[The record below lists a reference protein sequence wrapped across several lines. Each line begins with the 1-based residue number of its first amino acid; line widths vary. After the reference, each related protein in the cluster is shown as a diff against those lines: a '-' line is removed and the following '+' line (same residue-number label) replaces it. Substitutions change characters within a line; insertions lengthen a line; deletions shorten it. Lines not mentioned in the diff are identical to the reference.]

1 MIPVIEAPFRAPTM
15 SLTRGPDGVSARGQT
30 TRARAI
36 RVAAITRGTD
46 RKKLIAVATDL
57 LAKRCVHDVDAA
69 ARFDWTSQS
78 IRDTRAND

>member
-1 MIPVIEAPFRAPTM
+1 MIETAFGAATM
-15 SLTRGPDGVSARGQT
+15 AVPRGADGVSARGHT

-46 RKKLIAVATDL
+46 RKELIAVATDL

>member
-1 MIPVIEAPFRAPTM
+1 
-15 SLTRGPDGVSARGQT
+15 
-30 TRARAI
+30 
-36 RVAAITRGTD
+36 VADQREQVTITRGTD
-46 RKKLIAVATDL
+46 RKELIAVATDL